1 MPRLLASEVSTA
13 VRSLPVFSPCQRP
26 SIFSEDVRT
35 DGSSHRCRIHRKQA
49 RLDRHHEEHRRVL
62 RLQGHPLQCHC
73 CWCDGYQYFPISR
86 TVGSQHG
93 GPGNVDEALYDN
105 ASCLIFWSYSQVLT
119 HVLDPGMKGEDF
131 VEVSK
136 VAEIALF
143 LCSDAAQV
151 VNGAVWTADGGVTAH

>member
-1 MPRLLASEVSTA
+1 MLRSRASED
-13 VRSLPVFSPCQRP
+13 SLPVCCQKWLGP
-26 SIFSEDVRT
+26 S
-35 DGSSHRCRIHRKQA
+35 SSTRIRELVLTLRHRRRIHRKQA

-93 GPGNVDEALYDN
+93 GPGNVDETLYDN